1 MHPFLTLS
9 TTLCLITPLNLKALG
24 ATFTSLRRYSLI
36 DLHKKGSDDHA
47 HQNLMV
53 ERASK
58 QDLRSSR
65 HRERETKHK
74 KKKENQPHQAREG
87 VLLLFFIITIGAL
100 FLSFSFF
107 IQGLTGACMEIWET
121 GHSWERT

>member
-65 HRERETKHK
+65 HRERERRNK
-74 KKKENQPHQAREG
+74 KKKRTNHIRHGRG

-100 FLSFSFF
+100 FLFLSLFKV
-107 IQGLTGACMEIWET
+107 
-121 GHSWERT
+121 